1 MSTADVPSALPASL
15 KDRVIAIL
23 TRPKAEWPVIE
34 AEATNTG
41 KLYREYIAI
50 LAAIPA
56 ISTFIGMSLIGIS
69 IPMFGT
75 FRVGI
80 VRGLAN
86 AVVAY
91 VLTLVG
97 VYIAAVVIDR
107 LAPAFESKQDQ
118 LQALKL
124 VAYASTPAWVGG
136 VLTIIPPLAIL
147 GLLVGL
153 YAIYLFYLGLP
164 VLMKTPAAKVIPYM
178 VVAAIVVIVLN
189 FLVGMVSTS
198 ITGSGMPNTNLLN

>member
-1 MSTADVPSALPASL
+1 MSTADGPSALPASL

-23 TRPKAEWPVIE
+23 TRPKAEGPVIE
-34 AEATNTG
+34 AEATNPG

-136 VLTIIPPLAIL
+136 VLNIFPPLAIL

-198 ITGSGMPNTNLLN
+198 ITGSGMPNTNLLS

>member
-136 VLTIIPPLAIL
+136 VLNIFPPLAIL

-198 ITGSGMPNTNLLN
+198 ITGSGMPNTNLLS